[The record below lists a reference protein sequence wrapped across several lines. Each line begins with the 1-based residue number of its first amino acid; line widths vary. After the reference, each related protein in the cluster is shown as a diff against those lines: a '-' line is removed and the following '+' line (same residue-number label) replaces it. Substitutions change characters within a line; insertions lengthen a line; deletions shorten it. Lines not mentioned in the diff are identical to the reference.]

1 MTHRDRSRFTA
12 SLALAVPFIAIAAAP
27 AAPPKARPRLA
38 VVVSIDGLS
47 FDRLEAYRNWY
58 TGGLKRLL
66 DEGRVE
72 TECRYRHLNTET
84 GPGHSSL
91 STGAPPRVTG
101 IVANR
106 WFQRLPDGSVRVI
119 NSVDQAAPEPA
130 PGNPPMFYREVPRA
144 GRLYVFAFERE
155 AARFAASGEIGRGTT
170 RFGYGPQGETVVFDS
185 DDAIAL
191 FNFRYGRAKEAAF
204 RPETIP
210 GPGNLRV
217 PTLGDRLVAERPG
230 ARVVSVS
237 AKDRSAIFLA
247 GKNPAHA
254 VFWFDQDSGRFVTSV
269 AYDPPA
275 AARAVVTSFNRS
287 AGAQLPSRYGLVWKR
302 LEMPEPLPSP
312 TPVPSLVLSDFQ
324 IPANGTGFDHAFAF
338 QPRGYFAS
346 LYVSP
351 FMDDLLNDLAL
362 AFVRDDALGLGRG
375 PEPDLLAISYSA
387 QDVVSHSYGPDSEE
401 NLEVLRHLDLSL
413 GRLLQA
419 LESAHPRGSVL
430 LALSADHGMPPI
442 PEAERARDP
451 GYRGGRLVNNPRAL
465 PTFDERLNRLVVD
478 EMCLPPDSRPI
489 FGAEGWSLM
498 YNRVGLPL
506 RTVEG
511 PCGPA
516 GRLVTAETLDAV
528 LPGLI
533 TRFWRE
539 EVAAVL
545 PVATRDHWPKD
556 DPVVEFARNDL
567 DLERSGDAFLVLKP
581 NVLMHWDPGRGT
593 NHGSPFD
600 YDTHVPLL
608 FWGMGIHPGRS
619 DAVSAPYDLAP
630 TLGAVLGIPL
640 PDAIGVDRLSR

>member
-1 MTHRDRSRFTA
+1 
-12 SLALAVPFIAIAAAP
+12 VI
-27 AAPPKARPRLA
+27 
-38 VVVSIDGLS
+38 VSIDGLS
-47 FDRLEAYRNWY
+47 FGRLEQYRTWY

-66 DEGRVE
+66 DEGWVE

-106 WFQRLPDGSVRVI
+106 WFQRLPDGGVRVI
-119 NSVDQAAPEPA
+119 NSVDQAAPESA
-130 PGNPPMFYREVPRA
+130 PGNPPMFYREVA
-144 GRLYVFAFERE
+144 KDGRLHVFAFERE
-155 AARFAASGEIGRGTT
+155 ATRFLASGELGRGTT

-191 FNFRYGRAKEAAF
+191 FNFRYGRPKETYF

-217 PTLGDRLVAERPG
+217 PTLGDRLVAEKPG
-230 ARVVSVS
+230 ARVVSIS

-247 GKNPAHA
+247 GRDPAHA
-254 VFWFDQDSGRFVTSV
+254 VYWFDQDTGRFVTSA

-275 AARAVVTSFNRS
+275 AARAVIAAFNRS
-287 AGAQLPSRYGLVWKR
+287 AGAQLPARFGLVWKK
-302 LEMPEPLPSP
+302 LPAPEPAPP
-312 TPVPSLVLSDFQ
+312 VAPVPNLVLGDFQ
-324 IPANGTGFDHAFAF
+324 LPTNGVGFDHAFAY
-338 QPRGYFAS
+338 QARGYFAS
-346 LYVSP
+346 FYTSP
-351 FMDDLLNDLAL
+351 FMDDLLSELAL
-362 AFVRDDALGLGRG
+362 AVIRDEALGLGRG
-375 PEPDLLAISYSA
+375 DKPDVLAISYSA

-413 GRLLQA
+413 GRLLQS
-419 LESAHPRGSVL
+419 LESVAPKGSVL

-442 PEAERARDP
+442 PEAERSRDP
-451 GYRGGRLVNNPRAL
+451 AFKGGRLVNNPRAL
-465 PTFDERLNRLVVD
+465 PTFDERLNRLLVD
-478 EMCLPPDSRPI
+478 ELCLPPDSRPI

-516 GRLVTAETLDAV
+516 GRLVTTQTLDAF

-533 TRFWRE
+533 TRVWRE
-539 EVAAVL
+539 EVAQVL
-545 PVATRDHWPKD
+545 PVSTRDRWSTD

-593 NHGSPFD
+593 NHGSPYD
-600 YDTHVPLL
+600 YDTHVPLI
-608 FWGMGIHPGRS
+608 FWGRGVRAGRS
-619 DAVSAPYDLAP
+619 EATTAPYDLAP
-630 TLGAVLGIPL
+630 TLGAALGVTL
-640 PDAIGVDRLSR
+640 PDAIGRDRLSR